1 MRADG
6 QQNTGVNLEGASK
19 TSDTPLVR
27 LLRDA
32 RLRLVETGTRNRLVH
47 TPRGAKRSRSIAL
60 DVDDRDAFFEAS
72 VRGRR
77 LMRFVPREEG
87 AAQRRNDV
95 IRLGDAPSSRRAGA
109 SWLHAALDPE
119 VLQKKLLSLYRDS
132 RTAEEEQGINILF
145 LAYGFLRWFEDG
157 KSDVLREAPLLLLPV
172 ALVRDKVRST
182 FDLRTRDEEILTN
195 QALQERLRS
204 DFGITLP
211 DVPEGEEWHP
221 ADYFAAVRTAVASKS
236 VWSVDANGLELGF
249 YSFSKLLMIKD
260 LDPAAWADG
269 ALLGNEMLQGLLV
282 DGFREEEPLYGDNV
296 KLDEVFQPAD
306 LVQVVDADSSQTLV
320 IETVR
325 AGRNLVVQG
334 PPGTGKSQTIAN
346 VIAAAVHDGKTV
358 LFVAEKMVALEVVQE
373 RLEKAGIGQ
382 VCLQLHSRA
391 ANKRLLA
398 EELDR
403 TLHLQAGHPD
413 TKAEIALFTA
423 ARDRLNATANALHA
437 PVADTGCSPYGALS
451 GLVDQAGRA
460 PVPQELV
467 DEAAS
472 WNGARHAEIREL
484 AQRFAAAT
492 LASGTFVEHAW
503 IGVKAT
509 DLQPVE
515 LDRLLPRLE
524 GSVQVVERLF
534 TELAGLAARIKIGTV
549 SDLAGANRIL
559 DLLRAVLALPPGA
572 DAMVAALA
580 TTRPAGVGA
589 VVAAGKAFA
598 EARAGQMDTF
608 TEAVWEIDPRP
619 MCDALRDG
627 SRSFFARWRRR
638 YRDASRDLGS
648 ALRETLPRK
657 ADARLALAEAA
668 LALHARR
675 DALLT
680 QAKGMEAALGLI
692 WRGTETDFGA
702 LGRAEDLLSWIA
714 SIEDAPRID
723 DLLALRAQRGLEGLV
738 ADLGGRTTDVEAK
751 MSEVLRALEIDLSD
765 AFGATSK
772 EVVDLSA
779 FALCCRRLLAERA
792 RFDEWARLSE
802 AHDRLSK
809 VAPAFAAAIATGSL
823 LAREVDAVL
832 CLSWSES
839 VWKRAVAAAP
849 ELRRFV
855 GDEHDRVVVEFRS
868 LDKARRASDAATIR
882 HRHLAAMPRG
892 SYGPMAVI
900 RGEIARKRGH
910 MAVRRLVNEAGP
922 ALQKIKPVFLMS
934 PISVAQYLPPDAV
947 AFDVLVIDEASQI
960 RPEDALGL
968 VARAKQIVVVGDKKQ
983 LPPTSFFDRVTA
995 DEEEADEDL
1004 EAVDKPHGAKATA
1017 MESILSLC
1025 EARGL
1030 GGRMLRWHYRSRHP
1044 SLIAV
1049 SNAEFYKHLVMP
1061 PAPDTER
1068 QRQGLVSRRVAGAYD
1083 RGGKRNNTVE
1093 AEAIVD
1099 AVAAHARDESGL
1111 SLGIVTFSTAQRD
1124 TITEALETRR
1134 RTDAA
1139 LDALLNRDGEDE
1151 VFIKSL
1157 ENVQG
1162 DERDVILISVGYGP
1176 RTAGAKLDSMAFG
1189 PVSGEGGER
1198 RLNVL
1203 FTRARE
1209 RCEVFASFAAG
1220 DIVLERTKG
1229 EGPRVLKRFL
1239 QYAESGVLEE
1249 HRSVG
1254 EDFDSPFEQHVA
1266 EAIEGMGFKVEKQ
1279 IGSAGFKIDLAV
1291 CHPEH
1296 PGRFMLAIECDG
1308 ATYHS
1313 ALWARER
1320 DRMRQE
1326 VLENLGW
1333 RFYRIWST
1341 DWFYR
1346 RGAQLE
1352 RLRAVLEAAAIE
1364 VEAGRKVVPVPPEP
1378 EPGPSDPFAA
1388 PGVDEEAERAPPYV
1402 MAVVTVPFHLEPH
1415 DVPVPKAATIVL
1427 EIVRQEG
1434 PISRDEIARRYGAL
1448 FGKERTGAR
1457 IVQVTDKALRRLMD
1471 EGSQILVEGRFWMTP
1486 EQRDVTPVRSRTN
1499 APLALQKA
1507 EAISPREIAAA
1518 IVIAEQGNGRLSTRD
1533 LPIAVSRVFGF
1544 QRAGPDFKAAV
1555 MAAAQGGRDVALL

>member
-1 MRADG
+1 VQIDD
-6 QQNTGVNLEGASK
+6 QQTTSIGSAGAPK
-19 TSDTPLVR
+19 APDTPLSR

-47 TPRGAKRSRSIAL
+47 TPRGAKRSRSIAVT
-60 DVDDRDAFFEAS
+60 VDDRDVFFETA
-72 VRGRR
+72 VLGRR
-77 LMRFVPREEG
+77 SMRFVPRVGGPPAIPAEVVSLDEATG
-87 AAQRRNDV
+87 FRRTGV
-95 IRLGDAPSSRRAGA
+95 GWLQTILDA
-109 SWLHAALDPE
+109 E
-119 VLQKKLLSLYRDS
+119 TLQKKLASLHRDA

-145 LAYGFLRWFEDG
+145 LAVGFLRWFEDG
-157 KSDVLREAPLLLLPV
+157 KSEVMREAPLLLLPV

-182 FDLRTRDEEILTN
+182 FDLRGRDEEVLTN

-204 DFGITLP
+204 DFGIALP
-211 DVPEGEEWHP
+211 DVPEGDGWHP
-221 ADYFAAVRTAVASKS
+221 AEYFAAVRTAIASKTA
-236 VWSVDANGLELGF
+236 WSVDGEGLELGF

-260 LDPAAWADG
+260 LDPTAWPEG
-269 ALLGNEMLQGLLV
+269 ELLENELLQGLLV
-282 DGFREEEPLYGDNV
+282 DGFREEEPLYGDEV
-296 KLDEVFQPAD
+296 RLDEVFQPAD
-306 LVQVVDADSSQTLV
+306 LIQVVDADSSQTLV

-403 TLHLQAGHPD
+403 TLRLQAPRSD
-413 TKAEIALFTA
+413 TAVETARFTA
-423 ARDRLNATANALHA
+423 ARDRLNATAAAIHA
-437 PVADTGCSPYGALS
+437 PVGDTGCSPFGALA
-451 GLVDQAGRA
+451 GLADQSRRP

-467 DEAAS
+467 DEAAA
-472 WNGARHAEIREL
+472 WNGARHVEVCDLSERL
-484 AQRFAAAT
+484 AVAT
-492 LASGTFVEHAW
+492 IASGPVVEHAW
-503 IGVKAT
+503 HGVAAT
-509 DLQPVE
+509 YLQPAE

-524 GSVQVVERLF
+524 
-534 TELAGLAARIKIGTV
+534 AAALAAQRLHADFESLTTRLGIAAVG
-549 SDLAGANRIL
+549 DLAGTGRIR
-559 DLLRAVLALPPGA
+559 DLLKAVAALPLGA

-580 TTRPAGVGA
+580 TSRPRAIDQ
-589 VVAAGKAFA
+589 VVATGKAFA
-598 EARAGQMDTF
+598 AIRASSAETFNDEVWHLHARP
-608 TEAVWEIDPRP
+608 V
-619 MCDALRDG
+619 RDG
-627 SRSFFARWRRR
+627 IRNGRHSFFARWGSR
-638 YRDASRDLGS
+638 YRQACRELAT
-648 ALRETLPRK
+648 ALRSSLPRGT
-657 ADARLALAEAA
+657 DARLALADAA
-668 LALHARR
+668 LALHERR
-675 DALLT
+675 DALLFE
-680 QAKGMEAALGLI
+680 AKGMEAALGHA
-692 WRGTETDFGA
+692 WRGEQTDFGA
-702 LGRAEDLLSWIA
+702 LGHAQDLLDSIA
-714 SIEDAPRID
+714 AMEDGPDVDRILSLSAERGFELRVTALGTIIAD
-723 DLLALRAQRGLEGLV
+723 AARVMTETSKILEVDLAQ
-738 ADLGGRTTDVEAK
+738 
-751 MSEVLRALEIDLSD
+751 
-765 AFGATSK
+765 AFGADALDR
-772 EVVDLSA
+772 VALSDFVA
-779 FALCCRRLLAERA
+779 RCRGWIAGRGG
-792 RFDEWARLSE
+792 FDEWARLSD
-802 AHDRLSK
+802 AHDRLRA
-809 VAPAFAAAIATGSL
+809 VAPKLAGAIAEGAL
-823 LAREVDAVL
+823 PAREVEATL
-832 CLSWSES
+832 RLAWSEA
-839 VWKRAVAAAP
+839 VWKRAVAVSP

-855 GDEHDRVVVEFRS
+855 GDDHDRVVGEFRG
-868 LDKARRASDAATIR
+868 LDKARRASDAALIR
-882 HRHLAAMPRG
+882 HRHVSAMPRG
-892 SYGPMAVI
+892 SFGPMAVI

-910 MAVRRLVNEAGP
+910 MAVRRLVKEAGP

-934 PISVAQYLPPDAV
+934 PISVAQYLPPASV
-947 AFDVLVIDEASQI
+947 AFDLLVVDEASQI

-995 DEEEADEDL
+995 DEEETDDDL
-1004 EAVDKPHGAKATA
+1004 EAVDVPHGAKATA

-1068 QRQGLVSRRVAGAYD
+1068 RRQGLVMRRIAGAYD
-1083 RGGKRNNTVE
+1083 RGGKRNNVIE

-1099 AVAAHARDESGL
+1099 TVAAHAREGSEL
-1111 SLGIVTFSTAQRD
+1111 SLGIVTFSTVQRD
-1124 TITEALETRR
+1124 AITDALETRR
-1134 RTDAA
+1134 RTDPA
-1139 LDALLNRDGEDE
+1139 LDALLNREGGDEE

-1162 DERDVILISVGYGP
+1162 DERDIILVSVGYGP

-1209 RCEVFASFAAG
+1209 RCEIFCSFGAG

-1239 QYAESGVLEE
+1239 QYAETGVLEE

-1266 EAIEGMGFKVEKQ
+1266 EAIEGMGYKVEKQ

-1291 CHPEH
+1291 RHPDE

-1333 RFYRIWST
+1333 RFHRIWST

-1352 RLRAVLEAAAIE
+1352 RLRIVLEAAATAAE
-1364 VEAGRKVVPVPPEP
+1364 VVAVVVPPEAVV
-1378 EPGPSDPFAA
+1378 EPSVSEPVDVVVEEPYQA
-1388 PGVDEEAERAPPYV
+1388 PAYE
-1402 MAVVTVPFHLEPH
+1402 MAVVTVPLHLEPH
-1415 DVPVPKAATIVL
+1415 DVPVPKAAAIVL
-1427 EIVRQEG
+1427 EIVRTEG
-1434 PISRDEIARRYGAL
+1434 PISREEIARRYGSL
-1448 FGKERTGAR
+1448 FGKERTGTR
-1457 IVQVTDKALRRLMD
+1457 IVQATDKALRRLMD
-1471 EGSQILVEGRFWMTP
+1471 DGSPILVEGRFWMTP
-1486 EQRDVTPVRSRTN
+1486 EQRDLTPVRSRTN
-1499 APLALQKA
+1499 APGALQKA

-1518 IVIAEQGNGRLSTRD
+1518 IAIAERENGKLSTQD

-1555 MAAAQGGRDVALL
+1555 SAVAPDP